1 MKISKTIRITYLLTL
16 LIALL
21 SCASKQHIVTE
32 EEPIITQPKL
42 LFLNFEITKLND
54 IKSVSLINQIKTDG
68 KLKGHT
74 SEDTKGDIGDL
85 EYLILDKDL
94 NQLEKHYIKNPLK
107 KVIEFIND
115 SGNFE
120 KKMLDLDRSEF
131 SLKLQLKP
139 KAEYIVIN
147 EITSEGIT
155 KLNTTKIE

>member
-1 MKISKTIRITYLLTL
+1 MKISKTIRITYLLIL

-21 SCASKQHIVTE
+21 SCASKQHIETE

-107 KVIEFIND
+107 KVIEFVND

>member
-107 KVIEFIND
+107 KVIEFVND

>member
-1 MKISKTIRITYLLTL
+1 MKISNIIKCIFSLFLVMT
-16 LIALL
+16 LL
-21 SCASKQHIVTE
+21 SCIGKKSIIAEEKQI
-32 EEPIITQPKL
+32 EPQPKL
-42 LFLNFEITKLND
+42 LFLNYKIEKLED
-54 IKSVSLINQIKTDG
+54 KKTISLINQIKTDG
-68 KLKGHT
+68 KLKET
-74 SEDTKGDIGDL
+74 VLSRNNTTIGDL

-94 NQLEKHYIKNPLK
+94 NQLERHYIKNPLK

-131 SLKLQLKP
+131 SLRLQLKS

>member
-1 MKISKTIRITYLLTL
+1 MKISKTIRITYLLIL

-21 SCASKQHIVTE
+21 SCASKQHIITE

-107 KVIEFIND
+107 KVIEFVND

>member
-74 SEDTKGDIGDL
+74 SEESKGDIGDL

-120 KKMLDLDRSEF
+120 KKLLDLDRSEF
-131 SLKLQLKP
+131 SLRLQLKS

>member
-107 KVIEFIND
+107 KIIEFIND

>member
-107 KVIEFIND
+107 KVIEFVND

-139 KAEYIVIN
+139 KAEYIAIN